1 MYAVLDSNTFHVV
14 ITTLSAIMTVIG
26 YSLLIAGSVCNST
39 GRWISDKNDCMNVYI
54 SGILITFITSVIW
67 LFAVLIYLFDRCDA
81 PVVENPIVRPVRKI
95 KKKKSPLQS
104 IVVE

>member
-1 MYAVLDSNTFHVV
+1 MYAVLDSNTCHIVV
-14 ITTLSAIMTVIG
+14 ITLTIIITVIG
-26 YSLLIAGSVCNST
+26 YALLIAGAVCNST
-39 GRWISDKNDCMNVYI
+39 GGWISDKYQCMNVYI
-54 SGILITFITSVIW
+54 SGIFITFTTSVIW

-95 KKKKSPLQS
+95 KKKMSPLQS

>member
-14 ITTLSAIMTVIG
+14 VTTLSAIMTVIG
-26 YSLLIAGSVCNST
+26 YSLLIAGAVCNSS
-39 GRWISDKNDCMNVYI
+39 GRWISDKNDCINVYI
-54 SGILITFITSVIW
+54 SGIIIAFIMSIIW
-67 LFAVLIYLFDRCDA
+67 IFNLLIYLFDRCDA